1 MSQMNRSAPTI
12 AMSIFVLSLLSAQP
26 TLVCASGASGP
37 GQINASPSVESV
49 ADTFAFVRWT
59 TQNPGGTILHYAV
72 VQYGTD
78 PDHLDLTAQ
87 SPTRINP
94 AHREMVF
101 RVRMNKLQPGTTY
114 YYKVSSM
121 QANGISDPAMSAVSQ
136 FTTRAANSVT
146 AGQ

>member
-1 MSQMNRSAPTI
+1 
-12 AMSIFVLSLLSAQP
+12 
-26 TLVCASGASGP
+26 
-37 GQINASPSVESV
+37 
-49 ADTFAFVRWT
+49 
-59 TQNPGGTILHYAV
+59 
-72 VQYGTD
+72 
-78 PDHLDLTAQ
+78 
-87 SPTRINP
+87 
-94 AHREMVF
+94 MVF